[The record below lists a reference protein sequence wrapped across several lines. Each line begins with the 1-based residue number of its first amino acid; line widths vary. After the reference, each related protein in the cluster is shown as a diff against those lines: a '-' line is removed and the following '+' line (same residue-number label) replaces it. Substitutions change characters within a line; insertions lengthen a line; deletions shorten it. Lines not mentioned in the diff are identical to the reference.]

1 MNAPIRLEANLDI
14 RAAAPLRDA
23 LLARAGK
30 PVTLDAANV
39 ARLGA
44 LCLQVMLAAERDWSD
59 RDVPFTIR
67 NPSVGLTETLRLFG
81 AQDAF
86 ASALTAG
93 AC

>member
-1 MNAPIRLEANLDI
+1 M
-14 RAAAPLRDA
+14 
-23 LLARAGK
+23 
-30 PVTLDAANV
+30 TLDAANV

-67 NPSVGLTETLRLFG
+67 NPSVAFTETLRLFG